1 MNLIGFAY
9 LCPMILLTGGSGL
22 LGSRILLDLLEAG
35 NSVRVL
41 QRTGSRQGNIERYIA
56 GNSPL
61 RNQIEW
67 FTGDITDISVLG
79 AAFRDITQ
87 VYHCAGKV
95 SFQPSDREV
104 MHNINIQGTANLVN
118 FSIDMG
124 ISKFCHVSSIA
135 ALGRTGVPGTIN
147 ESATWKTSSHNS
159 EYAISKYGAEREVWR
174 GIAEGLNAVIINPGV
189 IIGPGN
195 WKTDSSMIFGQV
207 QKGLKFYTDGVNGF
221 VDVRDVSKAAIQL
234 MQSNVSG
241 ERFIVVGESKPF
253 RDVFDRISDRLN
265 KPKPYIHAG
274 PVLTGFAWRMERIK
288 SMISGSKP
296 VITKETARS
305 ASGINYYA
313 NSKLKSS
320 IKIDFISVD
329 QAIDDAAAYF
339 VKEVQRK

>member
-1 MNLIGFAY
+1 LNLIGFAY
-9 LCPMILLTGGSGL
+9 LCTMILLTGASGL
-22 LGSRILLDLLEAG
+22 LGSRLLLDLLEAG
-35 NSVRVL
+35 NRVRVL
-41 QRTGSRQGNIERYIA
+41 QRNNSRQGNIDRYLPA
-56 GNSPL
+56 QSPL
-61 RNQIEW
+61 RSQIEW
-67 FTGDITDISVLG
+67 VNGDVTDISALIP
-79 AAFRDITQ
+79 AFREIKQ

-95 SFQPSDREV
+95 SFQPADREV
-104 MHNINIQGTANLVN
+104 MHNINIEGTANLVN
-118 FSIDMG
+118 LSIDMG

-135 ALGRTGVPGTIN
+135 ALGRTGIPGTIN
-147 ESATWKTSSHNS
+147 ETATWKTSSHNS

-174 GIAEGLNAVIINPGV
+174 GVAEGLNAVIINPGV

-265 KPKPYIHAG
+265 QPRPRIHAG
-274 PVLTGFAWRMERIK
+274 PVLTGIAWRIERLK
-288 SMISGSKP
+288 SMITGSKP

-305 ASGINYYA
+305 ASGINYYD
-313 NSKLKSS
+313 NSKLKSTL
-320 IKIDFISVD
+320 KIDFIPVD
-329 QAIDDAAAYF
+329 QAIDDAASF
-339 VKEVQRK
+339 FIKEVQSK